1 MQNSILRLNS
11 FPAVV
16 MTSVLST
23 SLALG
28 AVMPRSAIAQSAPSN
43 PGSIEV
49 AQSRTAVRLCPAD
62 LSAAI
67 DPVISQP
74 YFASAQWGILVK
86 SLNSG
91 EVLYSHNADHY
102 FIPASNIKLLTTATA
117 LQMFDLR
124 DFGAASGL
132 LDEIRVINRDSDN
145 YLADSLFRDLGGQ
158 LQVQTAMESLGVDPY
173 GFRQVDGSGLSRY
186 NMVQPATLVT
196 LLERMRL
203 VDSQDFFYQSLP
215 VAGMTGTLRSRFSG
229 TAAQGRVRAK
239 TGTLNGVRALSG
251 YMEAPSGESLVFSI
265 LVNQPGQSG
274 SVMLG
279 AIDEIVNRMTGLEQ
293 CE

>member
-16 MTSVLST
+16 VTSVLST

-67 DPVISQP
+67 DPVIRQP

-117 LQMFDLR
+117 LQLFDQR

-158 LQVQTAMESLGVDPY
+158 LQVQTAMELLGVDPY

-279 AIDEIVNRMTGLEQ
+279 AIDESVNRMTGLEQ